1 MTSDYTAAQLVYKTV
16 QNCCIWSFCWFQCML
31 LCWMISAVTWLKTIH
46 VLQPWAPMF
55 SVCSEELFI
64 KTCFKSIGAAI
75 FNTCELVC
83 LLLYVYISPHVQK
96 FLCTIQPANIQAC
109 RFNILYTSRSLH
121 LRGILCV
128 CVCVFTS
135 FVVFYIKIVILENI
149 FWINIFCWKKRAFF
163 VRTIVFFVCFFCIV
177 KNTLFSQRCFNE
189 NNSYWKL
196 LFYYCIS

>member
-128 CVCVFTS
+128 CVCVHFICCILHQNSNTGKHILDK
-135 FVVFYIKIVILENI
+135 YILL
-149 FWINIFCWKKRAFF
+149 KKRAFF